1 MSKFVKRGPLGVYL
15 EVSGGQS
22 DPDCSHVILTLREYN
37 QLLEDIAQAKRDKI
51 SAVNEFNT
59 KIDKINA
66 QANKT
71 LQNAERDISSLED
84 QLAAE
89 SRTAA
94 LQREINQN
102 LIRICRERANAER
115 NLRPKKQHTGYVV
128 LDSRMKTYR
137 YKVRSRWEEV
147 VLWEARL
154 QTPYSVQLPAE
165 NVKELVESDMK
176 IEGDEVR
183 LLQNLGIHYLYQG
196 DYEEM
201 LRHRCEKF
209 SEDKNTMFPWRYS
222 ANYRA
227 GYWEISFLHTK
238 PLGPA
243 PAEMRPG
250 N

>member
-1 MSKFVKRGPLGVYL
+1 MSKFVKRGPLGVYF

-22 DPDCSHVILTLREYN
+22 DPDCSHVILTLLEYN

-102 LIRICRERANAER
+102 LIRICR
-115 NLRPKKQHTGYVV
+115 
-128 LDSRMKTYR
+128 
-137 YKVRSRWEEV
+137 
-147 VLWEARL
+147 
-154 QTPYSVQLPAE
+154 
-165 NVKELVESDMK
+165 
-176 IEGDEVR
+176 
-183 LLQNLGIHYLYQG
+183 
-196 DYEEM
+196 
-201 LRHRCEKF
+201 
-209 SEDKNTMFPWRYS
+209 
-222 ANYRA
+222 
-227 GYWEISFLHTK
+227 
-238 PLGPA
+238 
-243 PAEMRPG
+243 
-250 N
+250 

>member
-137 YKVRSRWEEV
+137 YK
-147 VLWEARL
+147 
-154 QTPYSVQLPAE
+154 
-165 NVKELVESDMK
+165 
-176 IEGDEVR
+176 
-183 LLQNLGIHYLYQG
+183 
-196 DYEEM
+196 
-201 LRHRCEKF
+201 
-209 SEDKNTMFPWRYS
+209 ED
-222 ANYRA
+222 
-227 GYWEISFLHTK
+227 
-238 PLGPA
+238 
-243 PAEMRPG
+243 
-250 N
+250 